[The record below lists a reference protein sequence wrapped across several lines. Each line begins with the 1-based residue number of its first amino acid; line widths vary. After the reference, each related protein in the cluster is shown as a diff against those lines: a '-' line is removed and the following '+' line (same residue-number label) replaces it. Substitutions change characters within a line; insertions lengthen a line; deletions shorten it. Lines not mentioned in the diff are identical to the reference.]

1 MQHGFENTPMR
12 PYAKKVMQ
20 IWNGIPNLH
29 NFLCVYAPIAL
40 YVLAAVKQF
49 FVKRVLAKRLCR
61 TEYDE
66 FVAGTGY
73 GHIHA
78 PEARQET

>member
-1 MQHGFENTPMR
+1 MR
-12 PYAKKVMQ
+12 LHKKKVMQ

-29 NFLCVYAPIAL
+29 NFLCVYTPIAL

-49 FVKRVLAKRLCR
+49 FVKRVLAKRLR
-61 TEYDE
+61 RSEYDE

-78 PEARQET
+78 SEV

>member
-1 MQHGFENTPMR
+1 MRHVQHGFDNTPMR

-29 NFLCVYAPIAL
+29 NFLCVYPPIAL
-40 YVLAAVKQF
+40 YVLAAFKEF
-49 FVKRVLAKRLCR
+49 FVKRVLAKRLRR

-78 PEARQET
+78 SEV

>member
-1 MQHGFENTPMR
+1 MCRVQHGFDNTPMR
-12 PYAKKVMQ
+12 LHKKKVMQ

-29 NFLCVYAPIAL
+29 NSLYVYTPIAL
-40 YVLAAVKQF
+40 YMLAAIKQF

-78 PEARQET
+78 SEV